1 MHFYHITTPAV
12 WEKFKDFD
20 YCEAESLHT
29 EGFIHCSYLEQ
40 VEPTLN
46 LYFKGVDKVM
56 LLEIDPS
63 VLTSKMVIESSRDG
77 LLFPHIYGVINKSAI
92 VNVEERLIVTRTSVR
107 KDI

>member
-1 MHFYHITTPAV
+1 MNFYHITSPEV
-12 WEKFKDFD
+12 WEKFENFD
-20 YCEAESLHT
+20 YCESESLRT

-46 LYFKGVDKVM
+46 LYFKGVDKVI

-63 VLTSKMVIESSRDG
+63 VLTSKLVVEPSRDG

-107 KDI
+107 KGI